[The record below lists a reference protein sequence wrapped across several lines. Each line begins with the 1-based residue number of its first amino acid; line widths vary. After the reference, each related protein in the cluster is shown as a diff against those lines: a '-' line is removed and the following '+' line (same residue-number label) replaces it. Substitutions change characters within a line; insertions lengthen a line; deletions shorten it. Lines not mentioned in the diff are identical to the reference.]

1 MMSAWVYIGDKE
13 KSLWNTVCIF
23 FHVRDNGYQ
32 MGQGI
37 SRARILHRMCLSCVF
52 VGPCVLFINLVF
64 TNVYYSIV
72 CIWVRALNV
81 PILGTSVEIVDV

>member
-1 MMSAWVYIGDKE
+1 MSAWVYIGEKE

-37 SRARILHRMCLSCVF
+37 SRARILTNSQDVFELCLLRPMCSFHKPGFHKCL
-52 VGPCVLFINLVF
+52 LF
-64 TNVYYSIV
+64 YSLHMDEGIE
-72 CIWVRALNV
+72 CPHFGDFSGN
-81 PILGTSVEIVDV
+81 S